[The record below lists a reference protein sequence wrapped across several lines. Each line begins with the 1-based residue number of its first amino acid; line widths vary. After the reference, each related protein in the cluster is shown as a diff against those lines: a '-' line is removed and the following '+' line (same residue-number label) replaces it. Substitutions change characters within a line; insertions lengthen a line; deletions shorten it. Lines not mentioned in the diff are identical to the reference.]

1 DVIPVQFPGLLGTD
15 ADSQA
20 QHHVGVQPG
29 LPRRLEQREGL
40 RQGKRPAR
48 PPDLARGVVDQSRH
62 VPADQ
67 VVRLGIPD
75 RPGEGSPG
83 HLQVPGRHF
92 AAERLEP
99 SAHIAGRQLPQRLE
113 ADVLQQRLERLTVD
127 GPRALRPPRQAAL
140 QPVVHRLPDRVR
152 RRSMQAAVKLIVDRF
167 ELVPDLRLGPAA
179 DLAPDPLAV
188 RAEADRDRPDVAVL
202 RRIEVDRVLAVT
214 ATARCVVRYAGS
226 VTLFLAPRLA
236 PRLGSDW
243 AYMASELVVRG
254 RVELPTFRFSASSV
268 IPAPS
273 P

>member
-1 DVIPVQFPGLLGTD
+1 MIPVQFPGLLGTD

-67 VVRLGIPD
+67 IVRLGIPD
-75 RPGEGSPG
+75 CPGEGSPG

-99 SAHIAGRQLPQRLE
+99 SAHIARRQLPQRLE
-113 ADVLQQRLERLTVD
+113 ADVLQQRLERLPVD

-152 RRSMQAAVKLIVDRF
+152 RRGMEVAVKLVVGRF
-167 ELVPDLRLGPAA
+167 ELVPDLGLGPPC

-188 RAEADRDRPDVAVL
+188 RPEADRDRPDVAVL
-202 RRIEVDRVLAVT
+202 RRVEVDRVLAIP
-214 ATARCVVRYAGS
+214 ATARCVVRHARS
-226 VTLFLAPRLA
+226 VTLFGSPFGSPR
-236 PRLGSDW
+236 
-243 AYMASELVVRG
+243 RG
-254 RVELPTFRFSASSV
+254 RSLRQGF
-268 IPAPS
+268 
-273 P
+273 